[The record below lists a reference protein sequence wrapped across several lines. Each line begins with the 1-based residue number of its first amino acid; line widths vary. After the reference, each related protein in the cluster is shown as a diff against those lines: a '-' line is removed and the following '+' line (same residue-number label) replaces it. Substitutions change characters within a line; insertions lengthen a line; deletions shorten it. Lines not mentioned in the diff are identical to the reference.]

1 MPAVRGEPPVHDVV
15 YRASNVTLGYGSHA
29 VLRGVNLEVRSG
41 QFWSFLGPNGSGKT
55 TLLRGFLGELK
66 AWVGTLDLPPAID
79 GVTPIGFVPQ
89 RCEINPTLPITLGEF
104 VGLGLVGTRLNK
116 AQQREHLTWVLEALW
131 LPTLARQSYWTLS
144 GGQRQRALIA
154 RALVRR
160 PRVLV
165 MDEPTSNLDLIA
177 ENVVLKALT
186 DFRSRHQAAC
196 LFVTHDL
203 NLAERYATHVGLVA
217 QGGVLAG
224 ERADILTRAN
234 LEQLYDRPA
243 WGAAGNTS
251 DEPPSASDSGESP

>member
-1 MPAVRGEPPVHDVV
+1 MDDVI
-15 YRASNVTLGYGSHA
+15 YRASDVALGYGNQ
-29 VLRGVNLEVRSG
+29 VILRGVNLEICSG

-66 AWVGTLDLPPAID
+66 ARVGTLQVPPAID
-79 GVTPIGFVPQ
+79 GVAPIGFVPQ

-104 VGLGLVGTRLNK
+104 VGLGLVGTRLSG
-116 AQQREHLTWVLEALW
+116 AERREHLAWVLEALW
-131 LPTLARQSYWTLS
+131 LPNLARQSYWTLS

-186 DFRSRHQAAC
+186 DFRTQHQAAC

-203 NLAERYATHVGLVA
+203 GLAERYATHVGLVA
-217 QGGVLAG
+217 EGGVVAG
-224 ERADILTRAN
+224 ARADVLTRAN
-234 LEQLYDRPA
+234 LEHLYERMPR
-243 WGAAGNTS
+243 GPRETAA
-251 DEPPSASDSGESP
+251 DAPPPHAEERA

>member
-1 MPAVRGEPPVHDVV
+1 MQEVV
-15 YRASNVTLGYGSHA
+15 YRAMNVTLGYGNHV

-55 TLLRGFLGELK
+55 TLLRGFLGQLK
-66 AWVGTLDLPPAID
+66 AWVGTLQLPPAID

-104 VGLGLVGTRLNK
+104 VGLGLVGTRLSK
-116 AQQREHLTWVLEALW
+116 AAQREHLAWVLEALW
-131 LPTLARQSYWTLS
+131 LPNLARQSYWTLS

-165 MDEPTSNLDLIA
+165 MDEPTNNLDLIA

-186 DFRSRHQAAC
+186 DFRTHHQAAC

-203 NLAERYATHVGLVA
+203 SLAERFATHVGLVA

-224 ERADILTRAN
+224 ERAKVLTQAN
-234 LEQLYDRPA
+234 LENLYDRA
-243 WGAAGNTS
+243 WR
-251 DEPPSASDSGESP
+251 PPTPTASSAPRVVSADRGSP

>member
-1 MPAVRGEPPVHDVV
+1 MQDVV
-15 YRASNVTLGYGSHA
+15 YRALNVTLGYGNHV

-66 AWVGTLDLPPAID
+66 AWAGTLEVPPAVD

-104 VGLGLVGTRLNK
+104 VGLGLVGTRLSK
-116 AQQREHLTWVLEALW
+116 AAQREHLAWVLEALW
-131 LPTLARQSYWTLS
+131 LPNLARQSYWTLS

-165 MDEPTSNLDLIA
+165 MDEPTNNLDLIA

-186 DFRSRHQAAC
+186 DFRTHHQAAC

-203 NLAERYATHVGLVA
+203 VLAERYATHVGLVA

-224 ERADILTRAN
+224 ERADVLTQAN
-234 LEQLYDRPA
+234 LENLYDRTWRGP
-243 WGAAGNTS
+243 TQT
-251 DEPPSASDSGESP
+251 ASSQPRAIFADRGSP

>member
-1 MPAVRGEPPVHDVV
+1 MDDVI
-15 YRASNVTLGYGSHA
+15 YRASDVALGYGSH
-29 VLRGVNLEVRSG
+29 VILRGVNLEIRSG

-66 AWVGTLDLPPAID
+66 TQAGTLQTPAAID
-79 GVTPIGFVPQ
+79 GVAPIGFVPQ

-104 VGLGLVGTRLNK
+104 VGLGLVGTRLSG
-116 AQQREHLTWVLEALW
+116 AARREHLTWVLEALW
-131 LPTLARQSYWTLS
+131 LPNLAQQSYWTLS

-177 ENVVLKALT
+177 ENVVLRALT
-186 DFRSRHQAAC
+186 DFRTQHQAAC

-203 NLAERYATHVGLVA
+203 GLAERYATHVGLVA

-224 ERADILTRAN
+224 TRADVLTRAN
-234 LEQLYDRPA
+234 LEHLYERALRGPREPA
-243 WGAAGNTS
+243 S
-251 DEPPSASDSGESP
+251 DEPPPDAWERA

>member
-1 MPAVRGEPPVHDVV
+1 MQDVV
-15 YRASNVTLGYGSHA
+15 YRASDVTLGYGNRV

-66 AWVGTLDLPPAID
+66 AWAGSLEVPPPVD

-89 RCEINPTLPITLGEF
+89 RCDINPTLPITLGEF
-104 VGLGLVGTRLNK
+104 IGLGLVGTRLTK
-116 AQQREHLTWVLEALW
+116 SAQREHLAWVLEALW
-131 LPTLARQSYWTLS
+131 LPNLAQQSYWTLS

-165 MDEPTSNLDLIA
+165 MDEPTNNLDLIA
-177 ENVVLKALT
+177 ENVVLDALT
-186 DFRSRHQAAC
+186 DFRARHDAAC

-203 NLAERYATHVGLVA
+203 ALAERYATHVGLVA
-217 QGGVLAG
+217 QGAVLAG
-224 ERADILTRAN
+224 PRAEVLTQAN
-234 LEQLYDRPA
+234 LEHLYDRVSRGPSKA
-243 WGAAGNTS
+243 TSHDPSSVS
-251 DEPPSASDSGESP
+251 DERGSP